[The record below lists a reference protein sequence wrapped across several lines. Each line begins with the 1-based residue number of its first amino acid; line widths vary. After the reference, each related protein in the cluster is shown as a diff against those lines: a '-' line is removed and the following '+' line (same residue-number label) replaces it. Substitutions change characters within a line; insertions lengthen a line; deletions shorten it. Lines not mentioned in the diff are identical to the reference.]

1 MAMMEI
7 FIRYLKPSICACMML
22 TQTPLHVSQ
31 SGFLR
36 TQLFPFETILYY
48 VVVMLHRNEKIF

>member
-31 SGFLR
+31 SVFLR
-36 TQLFPFETILYY
+36 TQLFPFLNGNT
-48 VVVMLHRNEKIF
+48 H